1 MAEWETN
8 FPLKPCPFC
17 GGEAKMHHWR
27 CSYGNN
33 DIYPFQVMC
42 EDCKTRFGA
51 FKLNQITLTEKEAA
65 GVWNRRAEDGK

>member
-8 FPLKPCPFC
+8 FLLKPCPFC

-27 CSYGNN
+27 CSYDKR

-42 EDCKTRFGA
+42 KECGTRFGR
-51 FKLNQITLTEKEAA
+51 FKWDQISFTEKDAA
-65 GVWNRRAEDGK
+65 DAWNKRYEDG